1 MKKIFMLSFVTC
13 LMIACQIP
21 SNKVTVESP
30 VDSLV
35 TNWANNWNNHDS
47 LALINMFASDVVVFD
62 NNLVMKN
69 SEELI
74 TKLIRPYY
82 NIMTDMRIEKISE
95 WVANDRA
102 GFSGTWSVNIF
113 ASDTVAVLHTG
124 AFTCVWEKSK
134 SGEWKVINAHISDF
148 TE

>member
-1 MKKIFMLSFVTC
+1 
-13 LMIACQIP
+13 MIACQIP

-74 TKLIRPYY
+74 TVNGNY
-82 NIMTDMRIEKISE
+82 NCRVFGK
-95 WVANDRA
+95 
-102 GFSGTWSVNIF
+102 
-113 ASDTVAVLHTG
+113 
-124 AFTCVWEKSK
+124 
-134 SGEWKVINAHISDF
+134 
-148 TE
+148 